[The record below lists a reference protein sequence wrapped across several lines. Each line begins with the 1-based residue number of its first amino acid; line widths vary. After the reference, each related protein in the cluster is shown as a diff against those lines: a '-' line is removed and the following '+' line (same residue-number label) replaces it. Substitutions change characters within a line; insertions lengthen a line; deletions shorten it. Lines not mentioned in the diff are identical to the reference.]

1 MCRAGAAGFADT
13 AVLPAQRVAGLQG
26 LPPRSC
32 AASRTPPPAFTALPR
47 TPPPMR
53 SYVYLPLGGLYLVL
67 ITNKGSNIM
76 EDLDTLR

>member
-1 MCRAGAAGFADT
+1 MRGCGARLRAPAPLYAHRHPHP
-13 AVLPAQRVAGLQG
+13 LP
-26 LPPRSC
+26 C
-32 AASRTPPPAFTALPR
+32 R

>member
-1 MCRAGAAGFADT
+1 MRATPPLARARANAPT
-13 AVLPAQRVAGLQG
+13 LH
-26 LPPRSC
+26 PPRP
-32 AASRTPPPAFTALPR
+32 RPPACAP
-47 TPPPMR
+47 R